1 MPVFSWNKG
10 EDKEKIELE
19 EHCSAIHLISD
30 SEVGV
35 EHRHVDLPP
44 VVSVNLFMDLGN
56 LHVHGSMLTYLCT
69 IVSVSLLMGLSRA
82 CLVN

>member
-1 MPVFSWNKG
+1 MNACIQLEQG
-10 EDKEKIELE
+10 RDKEKIELE

-35 EHRHVDLPP
+35 GT
-44 VVSVNLFMDLGN
+44 VVLTCHQLFPVNLFMDLGN

-69 IVSVSLLMGLSRA
+69 IRV
-82 CLVN
+82 C

>member
-1 MPVFSWNKG
+1 MFSFEFLSYEYTVYSAGTREKI
-10 EDKEKIELE
+10 EKIELE

-35 EHRHVDLPP
+35 EHRCVDLPP

-56 LHVHGSMLTYLCT
+56 LHVHGSMLLTFAPSCVL
-69 IVSVSLLMGLSRA
+69 A
-82 CLVN
+82 C